1 VGCQMLAATE
11 EETGRVTEYMA
22 SQAPDE
28 DVTFLQKMYSESI
41 LGHIHDVWDVHTNK
55 ERWWVITNPTNL
67 YSQTQ
72 FPNMDYAVTFHVGLC
87 IRIPRS
93 EQQKASDLEVEPF
106 AKCFRLIG
114 EARDALSSAQEVA
127 DFQAV
132 GVRCREMLLSF
143 TEAAQKFI
151 PWTSQGEAPKNA
163 DFKAWVDYICTVVL
177 PRSAHEHRR
186 ALFKTLS
193 DSAWKYVNWLT
204 HAKHSTWHDAEA
216 AVSVSENALS
226 MCVTKVL
233 QHMRGVPE
241 QCPACGSFR
250 LTPLQAINPKNV
262 EELWER
268 PSCTKCDW
276 MGEPK
281 LISDP
286 LHEPS
291 GEPPEGECI
300 VPDVPLRKLERPE

>member
-1 VGCQMLAATE
+1 MLAATE
-11 EETGRVTEYMA
+11 QETQAVVDYMA
-22 SQAPDE
+22 SQASDE
-28 DVTFLQKMYSESI
+28 EVTFLQKVYSESV

-67 YSQTQ
+67 YSQAQ
-72 FPNMDYAVTFHVGLC
+72 FPNMDYAMTFHIGLC
-87 IRIPRS
+87 IRIPRT
-93 EQQKASDLEVEPF
+93 EQQNASALDVEPF
-106 AKCFRLIG
+106 VKCFRLIS
-114 EARDALSSAQEVA
+114 EAHDALSSAQEVA

-132 GVRCREMLLSF
+132 GVRCREVLLSF
-143 TEAAQKFI
+143 TDAAQKFI
-151 PWTSQGEAPKNA
+151 PWTGETDAPKNA
-163 DFKAWVDYICTVVL
+163 DFKAWVDHICSIVL
-177 PRSAHEHRR
+177 PGSTHENRR
-186 ALFKTLS
+186 HLFKTLS

-216 AVSVSENALS
+216 AVSASESALT

-233 QHMRGVPE
+233 HYMRGVPE

-250 LTPLQAINPKNV
+250 LTPLRAVNPDNE

-281 LISDP
+281 LISNP
-286 LHEPS
+286 G
-291 GEPPEGECI
+291 GEPTSRPPPDGECI
-300 VPDVPLRKLERPE
+300 VPNVPLRKLKKPD